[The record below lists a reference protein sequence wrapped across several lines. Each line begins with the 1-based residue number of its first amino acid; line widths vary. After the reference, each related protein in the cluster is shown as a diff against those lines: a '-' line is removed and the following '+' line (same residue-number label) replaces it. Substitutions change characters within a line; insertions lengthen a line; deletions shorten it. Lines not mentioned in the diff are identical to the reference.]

1 MQTKTKKQWMAAA
14 AVATVLAGPLALA
27 GERLVLPVVINTVT
41 RRAEGA
47 IGSARNSADV
57 VQYIGCS
64 ISATTVGTS
73 INCVARNAAGTQ
85 VSCAS
90 TSPNLVT
97 AALSIQTDDF
107 LRFDYDTVGQC
118 TAITLHKYSF
128 YEPKAP

>member
-1 MQTKTKKQWMAAA
+1 MQTKTMKQWMAAA
-14 AVATVLAGPLALA
+14 AVGVVLAGPVALA
-27 GERLVLPVVINTVT
+27 GDRIVLPVVINTVA
-41 RRAEGA
+41 RKAEGA

-57 VQYIGCS
+57 LQYIGCS

-73 INCVARNAAGTQ
+73 INCVARNSAGTQ
-85 VSCAS
+85 VSCSS

-107 LRFDYDTVGQC
+107 LRFDYDAAGQC
-118 TAITLHKYSF
+118 TAVTLHKYSF